1 MLLKTT
7 TGLHDAGKPLTQGE
21 IMGLLDSVEARNSD
35 RNVTEFKPGD
45 TVRVQVRIVEG
56 EKQRLQAFQGIVIQR
71 KGAGVRETFTVRR
84 VTGGI
89 GVERIFALRSPNVS
103 QIEVL
108 RRGRTRRARLYYL
121 RDRKGKAAQVK
132 ERRN

>member
-1 MLLKTT
+1 
-7 TGLHDAGKPLTQGE
+7 
-21 IMGLLDSVEARNSD
+21 MGLLDSVEARNSD